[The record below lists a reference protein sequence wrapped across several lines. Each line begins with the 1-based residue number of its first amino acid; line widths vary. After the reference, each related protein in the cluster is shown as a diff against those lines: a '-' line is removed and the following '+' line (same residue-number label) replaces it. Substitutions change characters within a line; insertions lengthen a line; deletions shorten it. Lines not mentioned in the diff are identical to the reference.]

1 MKISVSGNSGCELHI
16 SQTEGRYSVT
26 KVARDQ
32 AYVDR
37 LKAQITKQRNA
48 YETVS
53 LPFVHIP
60 KVLDEMEIEEQGQVA
75 YAAVMEYLNYQDYA
89 EFFLKSSLK
98 KIDNFIN
105 NAIQI
110 IEMEL
115 EAAVIETVDPNIF
128 YKKLDEI
135 DLKIKGSAKEAL
147 KRQQLERIRAELQH
161 APVNLPLAPIH
172 GDLTLANMMISADGS
187 KIGIFDFLDS
197 YLDSPLL
204 DIAKLRQD
212 TQFHWSELMT
222 SEPIDHARYLMVME
236 YIDRQLDQYFHR
248 YDWYTKHYGLIQAIN
263 IARIFPYEK
272 HEKVTE
278 FTTSTLTRL
287 GY

>member
-98 KIDNFIN
+98 KN
-105 NAIQI
+105 
-110 IEMEL
+110 
-115 EAAVIETVDPNIF
+115 
-128 YKKLDEI
+128 
-135 DLKIKGSAKEAL
+135 
-147 KRQQLERIRAELQH
+147 R
-161 APVNLPLAPIH
+161 
-172 GDLTLANMMISADGS
+172 
-187 KIGIFDFLDS
+187 
-197 YLDSPLL
+197 
-204 DIAKLRQD
+204 
-212 TQFHWSELMT
+212 
-222 SEPIDHARYLMVME
+222 
-236 YIDRQLDQYFHR
+236 
-248 YDWYTKHYGLIQAIN
+248 
-263 IARIFPYEK
+263 
-272 HEKVTE
+272 
-278 FTTSTLTRL
+278 
-287 GY
+287 